1 MKYFQFNTFFY
12 NIVLFII
19 LMDSIS
25 EIIRKVRSCHAEVSG
40 MTVKR
45 LIKDVKSYWNVDL
58 KDFAYN
64 NNFGPYRDVNAVAN
78 FMKQIEGVELSSV
91 PFDKHD
97 YFIKFERP
105 DNQSQIVSMIHNSKN
120 KKRGTHKYYNQ
131 PCERNWN
138 EHFFNNKTQEIK
150 EDDYYNFSNCEEERK
165 DFKWIVD
172 EGEVESMLNEC
183 DVSSDNFSQKYKFS
197 EFKDIP
203 ESSIDLQSDTDT
215 LRDES
220 LDFPTFQSS
229 HINKFCVDDFFEN
242 ILNHAV
248 VVPKKKNKKKKQKYY
263 PSFYGK
269 SQESTVLGENKS
281 NLNDSKNMEEKANT
295 NIPSESSGNKMS
307 PNKEQLN
314 SQPSEKVKEGK
325 DNHSSFNNSKNNI
338 EVDCQWQD
346 ASPLEDD
353 LFDEDEDILP
363 TMEEVEIFLKQI
375 V

>member
-1 MKYFQFNTFFY
+1 
-12 NIVLFII
+12 
-19 LMDSIS
+19 MDSIS

-172 EGEVESMLNEC
+172 E
-183 DVSSDNFSQKYKFS
+183 

-314 SQPSEKVKEGK
+314 SQPSEKVKE
-325 DNHSSFNNSKNNI
+325 